1 MAKKDAWLLRTQ
13 QALHKAGVIK
23 ALEHGRPTVATVRA
37 LHPKLG
43 VRGLQ
48 SMVEQLMPHY
58 EEQIGIAFDVLVARL
73 DLSDHWLC
81 NEVNRYVHARDGQAV
96 WDLIQRECDVST
108 GAKQDA
114 VVSKW
119 ETFSVPADITPDR
132 LRTALSARIFTDTG
146 KSPSG
151 GGRL

>member
-23 ALEHGRPTVATVRA
+23 ALEHGCPTVATVRA

-48 SMVEQLMPHY
+48 SMVDQLMPHY

-81 NEVNRYVHARDGQAV
+81 G
-96 WDLIQRECDVST
+96 
-108 GAKQDA
+108 
-114 VVSKW
+114 
-119 ETFSVPADITPDR
+119 SVR
-132 LRTALSARIFTDTG
+132 H
-146 KSPSG
+146 
-151 GGRL
+151 